1 MNSSPPSRGVAVIS
15 RYGVAVLLAG
25 AAVAISYP
33 FRAHLYTTPLLFA
46 AVFIS
51 CWYGGIGPA
60 ILTTIASTAAIHFLL
75 RLPGRGFT
83 PDVHDLPRLAEFV
96 FMATV
101 AIYLVQARKRSEQSV
116 RQARDQLEIK
126 VNERTADLQREVTER
141 RRAEQAAQTA
151 AQMAQSHVD
160 MLLHS
165 VDVLAI
171 EAAPATFIGE
181 MLRTIGH
188 HLHAQQVRL
197 WLRSQEDD
205 SLHLRIAIEGE
216 QQIGLEPNHP
226 FVRDPQSW
234 HNSPLIQ
241 EMLFTKAPVVCEDVA
256 RDARLAPDHRD
267 YLTNQGCKRFLVIPM
282 FVHGEVRGFIAIQ
295 HAERGMYRAEEIE
308 LAQALAHHV
317 MFATHGQNLSE
328 QRRQGAILKERTRMA
343 RDIHDTL
350 AQGFTGVIVQM
361 EAAEEAL
368 LEEDPEHAVRHVRRA
383 RDIARESLG
392 EARRSVHALRPQAL
406 DKAGFADALRNVIQN
421 RTAGTSLRTD
431 FHLDGEPRHLPANV
445 EECLLRIGQ
454 EALSNALKHAHPTEF
469 QARLAF
475 DSNAVRLELY
485 DNGKG
490 FVVDRVNDGG
500 IGLLGMK
507 ERAEQIGATLKVS
520 SEPGVGTKITAIS
533 PYQPAA
539 G

>member
-1 MNSSPPSRGVAVIS
+1 
-15 RYGVAVLLAG
+15 
-25 AAVAISYP
+25 
-33 FRAHLYTTPLLFA
+33 
-46 AVFIS
+46 
-51 CWYGGIGPA
+51 
-60 ILTTIASTAAIHFLL
+60 
-75 RLPGRGFT
+75 
-83 PDVHDLPRLAEFV
+83 
-96 FMATV
+96 
-101 AIYLVQARKRSEQSV
+101 
-116 RQARDQLEIK
+116 
-126 VNERTADLQREVTER
+126 
-141 RRAEQAAQTA
+141 
-151 AQMAQSHVD
+151 
-160 MLLHS
+160 
-165 VDVLAI
+165 
-171 EAAPATFIGE
+171 
-181 MLRTIGH
+181 
-188 HLHAQQVRL
+188 
-197 WLRSQEDD
+197 
-205 SLHLRIAIEGE
+205 
-216 QQIGLEPNHP
+216 
-226 FVRDPQSW
+226 
-234 HNSPLIQ
+234 
-241 EMLFTKAPVVCEDVA
+241 
-256 RDARLAPDHRD
+256 
-267 YLTNQGCKRFLVIPM
+267 M
-282 FVHGEVRGFIAIQ
+282 FVLGEVRGFIAIQ

-317 MFATHGQNLSE
+317 MFATHGQDLSE

-421 RTAGTSLRTD
+421 TTAGTSLRTD

-490 FVVDRVNDGG
+490 FVVGRVNDGG

-507 ERAEQIGATLKVS
+507 ERAEQIGATLKIS